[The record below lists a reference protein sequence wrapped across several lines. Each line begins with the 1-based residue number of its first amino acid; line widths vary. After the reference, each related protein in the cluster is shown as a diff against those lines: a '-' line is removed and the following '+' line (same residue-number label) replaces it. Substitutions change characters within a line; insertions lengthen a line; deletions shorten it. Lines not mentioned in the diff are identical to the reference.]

1 MDDLPK
7 ERGAKQSLLVTG
19 IFLLLLLVLAAAL
32 KPSKNSPQT
41 AATEKE
47 HVQPIPE
54 LPGPGAASADSAKQI
69 SGQPMLPGPIRN
81 KPPVP
86 RQGTANLAPNEIMSV
101 PAEKQRQ
108 QILTDCR
115 IKEDN
120 SNDGD
125 SFSVLTRSGEYR
137 FSLYYINAPDRGQGT
152 IQEMKDHCDYFGLNN
167 QQVSSVAHEAK
178 AYVEKI
184 LAKRKF
190 DVVTRW
196 ERAPE
201 ESPNGEIT
209 CRAFILF
216 EGSDGRMVNL
226 ATLLVH
232 EGLASICS
240 GKEVLP
246 DGTAPVRFITELQ
259 ALETDACN
267 QKRGAWH
274 FQNELGTVETVKYQT
289 R

>member
-7 ERGAKQSLLVTG
+7 ERGTKQSLLVTG
-19 IFLLLLLVLAAAL
+19 IFLLLLLVLAAVL

-41 AATEKE
+41 VAPAKE
-47 HVQPIPE
+47 IVQPVPE
-54 LPGPGAASADSAKQI
+54 LPGPAMADATKPS
-69 SGQPMLPGPIRN
+69 SGQQMLPSPIRN

-86 RQGTANLAPNEIMSV
+86 KPGASTLAPNEIMSV

-115 IKEDN
+115 IKEDT

-137 FSLYYINAPDRGQGT
+137 FSLYYINAPDRTQGT

-167 QQVSSVAHEAK
+167 QQVSTVAHEAK
-178 AYVEKI
+178 AYVERI

-201 ESPNGEIT
+201 ESPNGEVT

-216 EGSDGRMVNL
+216 EGTDGRMVNL
-226 ATLLVH
+226 AMMLVH
-232 EGLASICS
+232 EGLTSICT

-246 DGTAPVRFITELQ
+246 DGTTPAHFIGELQ
-259 ALETDACN
+259 ALETEACN
-267 QKRGAWH
+267 QKRGAWR
-274 FQNELGTVETVKYQT
+274 FQNELGAVETVKYQT